1 VTSEVA
7 AAALSGLARDVR
19 AAVAERAQRL
29 RIDVAGTTTDEQVE
43 ELVRRH
49 QLSLRTAAGVRELL
63 ALGRRADAGAPVDP
77 AIAAVVAEF
86 APDVVAT
93 VRSRRR
99 RLPDEPSTAS
109 VDERLA
115 DALGRTPPAVAK
127 PAALRRPGGED
138 VFAITVAT
146 TLAVLVVA
154 ALVVGVE
161 IAAASS
167 SGAVV
172 MVVAGATLVGAAA
185 WRFLTPIEMWLRWIG
200 LRSGRT
206 PPRP

>member
-19 AAVAERAQRL
+19 AVIAERARRL

-43 ELVRRH
+43 ELVRRN

-86 APDVVAT
+86 APDVVAA
-93 VRSRRR
+93 VHSRRKR
-99 RLPDEPSTAS
+99 PPDEPSTAS
-109 VDERLA
+109 IDERLA
-115 DALGRTPPAVAK
+115 DALARTPPAVAR

-146 TLAVLVVA
+146 TLAVLVA
-154 ALVVGVE
+154 AAVVVGVE
-161 IAAASS
+161 IAAASLA
-167 SGAVV
+167 GAVV
-172 MVVAGATLVGAAA
+172 IVVAGATLIGVAA
-185 WRFLTPIEMWLRWIG
+185 WRFLTTIDIWLRWIG
-200 LRSGRT
+200 LRSGRNG
-206 PPRP
+206 

>member
-1 VTSEVA
+1 MTSEVA

-19 AAVAERAQRL
+19 AAVAERARRL

-43 ELVRRH
+43 ELVRRN
-49 QLSLRTAAGVRELL
+49 QLSFRTAAGVRALL

-86 APDVVAT
+86 APDVVAA
-93 VRSRRR
+93 VHSRRKR
-99 RLPDEPSTAS
+99 PPDEPSTHRRAPRRCS
-109 VDERLA
+109 GA
-115 DALGRTPPAVAK
+115 YAAAVAR

-154 ALVVGVE
+154 AVVVGVE
-161 IAAASS
+161 IAAASFA
-167 SGAVV
+167 GAVV
-172 MVVAGATLVGAAA
+172 IVVAGA
-185 WRFLTPIEMWLRWIG
+185 R
-200 LRSGRT
+200 
-206 PPRP
+206 